1 MASITSLPR
10 YPLSVV
16 LSYLGECDGT
26 SALIT
31 NKSLCR
37 GVLPHF
43 ALRRPLVAGG
53 STGSGGAS
61 PCGDGSQAGN
71 NRRIPQTRHSY
82 RVYPVQDA
90 DTLLSRLNS
99 RRLAKRVARV
109 RRELLGPVVLQGGKG
124 GDKPISTVGKAYK
137 LDLDT
142 NELAWLEWQIHQGP
156 SASEQEEWQRKW
168 PAELELLMWRD
179 GYTYCAKPSSL
190 TALPP
195 QAMQIRAPFPVGV
208 GGTSRQTEA
217 NDVIVLASYPRSG
230 NTLLRS
236 LMERTTLCV
245 TGSDTR
251 PDRTLSRALAEQH
264 NLVGEGVVRPRS
276 LHPTLDRA
284 NGGCVKTHWPER
296 KGCLPYAT
304 RRVILLVRNPFDAID
319 SYWNLCVTNT
329 HTESVVDSVYE
340 RYADKFRALA
350 ISEMK
355 TWVRFHS
362 FWLDQCRER
371 GLDICVV
378 RYEDLVTN
386 VEGTFRDVMRFVLD
400 VEEGKDLN
408 TFWEGRVRHVLGLD
422 RNYKDRQKQ
431 EQACT
436 SNLGS
441 YRPRSA
447 NYDSNAVQ
455 SGTLR
460 EVPPSVGKSLL
471 RKKKY
476 SGETLRDMH
485 EAADSISEEGTVGA
499 TGSTA
504 QRVSLLKLF
513 GYDIFEQGFPNNVI
527 SDDFSGDQI
536 YRGVHIERRSKN
548 SGDGGGPM
556 RVNVG
561 AEIRP
566 FDDPCGRAMT
576 TWRKG
581 ETSNDVEP
589 FPTVSRLNK

>member
-31 NKSLCR
+31 NKSLSR

-99 RRLAKRVARV
+99 RRLAQRVTRI
-109 RRELLGPVVLQGGKG
+109 RRELLQGGKG
-124 GDKPISTVGKAYK
+124 GDEPISTVGKAYK

-142 NELAWLEWQIHQGP
+142 NELAWLEWQMREDS

-195 QAMQIRAPFPVGV
+195 KAMQIHAPFPVGV
-208 GGTSRQTEA
+208 GGTSRQTAA
-217 NDVIVLASYPRSG
+217 NEVIVLASYPRSG

-276 LHPTLDRA
+276 LHPILDRA
-284 NGGCVKTHWPER
+284 NVGCVKTHWPER

-400 VEEGKDLN
+400 EEEGKDLN
-408 TFWEGRVRHVLGLD
+408 TFWEGRVRHILGLD
-422 RNYKDRQKQ
+422 RNYKDRQKQEQ

-455 SGTLR
+455 STLR

-471 RKKKY
+471 RKKRY

-485 EAADSISEEGTVGA
+485 EAADSVSGEGTVGA

-527 SDDFSGDQI
+527 SDAFSGDQI

-548 SGDGGGPM
+548 SGDGGAPM

-566 FDDPCGRAMT
+566 HDDPYGRAMT

-589 FPTVSRLNK
+589 FPTVSRLNNK

>member
-31 NKSLCR
+31 NQSLSR
-37 GVLPHF
+37 RVLPHF
-43 ALRRPLVAGG
+43 ALRRPLVAAGG
-53 STGSGGAS
+53 TSTGSGDAS

-71 NRRIPQTRHSY
+71 SNRRIPQTRHSY

-99 RRLAKRVARV
+99 RRLAQRVARI
-109 RRELLGPVVLQGGKG
+109 RRELLQGGKG

-142 NELAWLEWQIHQGP
+142 NGLAWLEWQMHQDS

-179 GYTYCAKPSSL
+179 GYCAKPSSL

-195 QAMQIRAPFPVGV
+195 RDMQIHAPFPVGV
-208 GGTSRQTEA
+208 GGTSRQTAA

-276 LHPTLDRA
+276 LHPILDRA
-284 NGGCVKTHWPER
+284 NVGCVKTHWPER

-304 RRVILLVRNPFDAID
+304 RRVILLVRNPFDSID

-386 VEGTFRDVMRFVLD
+386 VEGTFRDVMKFVLD
-400 VEEGKDLN
+400 VEKGKDLN

-422 RNYKDRQKQ
+422 QNFKDQQK
-431 EQACT
+431 QACT

-441 YRPRSA
+441 YRPRCA

-455 SGTLR
+455 SATLR

-471 RKKKY
+471 RKKRY

-485 EAADSISEEGTVGA
+485 EAADSTSGEGTGGA
-499 TGSTA
+499 TGSTT
-504 QRVSLLKLF
+504 QRASLLKLF

-527 SDDFSGDQI
+527 SDGLSADQI
-536 YRGVHIERRSKN
+536 YRGVHIERHSNTK
-548 SGDGGGPM
+548 GDGGESM

-566 FDDPCGRAMT
+566 YDDPYGRAMT

-581 ETSNDVEP
+581 ETSNDVQP
-589 FPTVSRLNK
+589 FPTVSRLNN